1 MSAPDKEADE
11 HVVFTGES
19 PMPRWGTAKHENGL
33 YCKRNRVRTHRS
45 KLLLALPAWRRNW
58 LGIPGATTKCRAR
71 WAARRR
77 NSLFVVSHLARFWR
91 NGL

>member
-45 KLLLALPAWRRNW
+45 KLLLALPA
-58 LGIPGATTKCRAR
+58 
-71 WAARRR
+71 
-77 NSLFVVSHLARFWR
+77 
-91 NGL
+91 